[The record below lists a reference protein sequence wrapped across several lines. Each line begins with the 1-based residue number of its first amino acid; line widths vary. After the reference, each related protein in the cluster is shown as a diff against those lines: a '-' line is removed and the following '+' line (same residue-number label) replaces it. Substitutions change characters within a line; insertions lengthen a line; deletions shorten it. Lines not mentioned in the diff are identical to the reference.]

1 MASPV
6 ERRTKGSNKLGPF
19 SDFLD
24 PRVGALAGSQLEDS
38 SDGDVEPG
46 AALAPPLPQSR
57 AVNGFAQRAGH
68 AKQGTE
74 SHSVIERIEA
84 LEAAMESLRKQQA
97 AMEQR
102 HEEGES
108 IRRGQFDCLSQR
120 VFEAE
125 KSQRQVQERTDD
137 AIEKAQAAFQKTAS
151 DMGQERSNL
160 MCVINQVN
168 QNFEHLSREMSQ
180 LMDVVSRGQQELLHV
195 QQEVV
200 DLREHK
206 GNMDTEMSVCVQKFD
221 QKLEELQADHR
232 LEASQFQHCVNMQ
245 ILEIQRQ
252 LRLLEMLLREE
263 DALRGG
269 DLSGSLNPRRWLSQA
284 PEADSLPATTV
295 GGAGFRVH

>member
-6 ERRTKGSNKLGPF
+6 ERRTKGANKLGPF

-24 PRVGALAGSQLEDS
+24 PRVGALAGSQLADS

-46 AALAPPLPQSR
+46 AAPLAPPLPRSR
-57 AVNGFAQRAGH
+57 VNGFAQRAGP

-74 SHSVIERIEA
+74 SHFVIERIEA

-137 AIEKAQAAFQKTAS
+137 AIEKARAAFQKTAS
-151 DMGQERSNL
+151 DMEHERSNL

-168 QNFEHLSREMSQ
+168 QNFEHLSREMAQ

-200 DLREHK
+200 DLREQKSHVD
-206 GNMDTEMSVCVQKFD
+206 NEMSVCVQKFD
-221 QKLEELQADHR
+221 QKLEELQAHHR
-232 LEASQFQHCVNMQ
+232 LEASQFQHCINMQ

-269 DLSGSLNPRRWLSQA
+269 DLSGSLNPRRWLSQG
-284 PEADSLPATTV
+284 PEADSLPSTTV
-295 GGAGFRVH
+295 GGGGFRVH